1 MVFKRLVQIGRVVFI
16 AKGKDA
22 GKIATVVDVVDGN
35 RVCSITITALLC
47 QRWFLHFCVK
57 VLIDGPSTGVIRC
70 VRNLKDLQLTK
81 FVVKVRVG
89 QRTKGVKEAFD
100 AAKINEQ
107 FKKTIWAK
115 KIAQKAI
122 VSFGFSFTFLEPLR
136 CSSFFFVS
144 SRNSY

>member
-1 MVFKRLVQIGRVVFI
+1 MKRVLFRRTMVFKRLVQIGRVVFI

-35 RVCSITITALLC
+35 RV
-47 QRWFLHFCVK
+47 
-57 VLIDGPSTGVIRC
+57 LIDGPSTGVVRC

-100 AAKINEQ
+100 GARINEQ
-107 FKKTIWAK
+107 FKKTQWAK
-115 KIAQKAI
+115 KIAQKA
-122 VSFGFSFTFLEPLR
+122 VRAKLTDYERFKLMKAKQMRNRLVRVEFAKLR
-136 CSSFFFVS
+136 KAAK
-144 SRNSY
+144 

>member
-1 MVFKRLVQIGRVVFI
+1 MGRIVLKGAVGITMVFKRLVQIGRVVFI

-35 RVCSITITALLC
+35 RV
-47 QRWFLHFCVK
+47 
-57 VLIDGPSTGVIRC
+57 LIDGPSTGVIRS

-81 FVVKVRVG
+81 FVVKIRVG

-107 FKKTIWAK
+107 FKKTLWAK
-115 KIAQKAI
+115 KIAQKA
-122 VSFGFSFTFLEPLR
+122 VRAKLTDYERFKLMKAKQMRNRLVRVEFAKLR
-136 CSSFFFVS
+136 KAAK
-144 SRNSY
+144 

>member
-35 RVCSITITALLC
+35 RV
-47 QRWFLHFCVK
+47 
-57 VLIDGPSTGVIRC
+57 LIDGPSTGVIRS

-81 FVVKVRVG
+81 FVVKIRVG

-107 FKKTIWAK
+107 FKKTLWAK
-115 KIAQKAI
+115 KIAQKAV
-122 VSFGFSFTFLEPLR
+122 VSLSFLFYI
-136 CSSFFFVS
+136 F
-144 SRNSY
+144 

>member
-35 RVCSITITALLC
+35 RV
-47 QRWFLHFCVK
+47 
-57 VLIDGPSTGVIRC
+57 LIDGPSTGVIRS

-81 FVVKVRVG
+81 FVVKIRVG

-107 FKKTIWAK
+107 FKKTLWAK
-115 KIAQKAI
+115 KIAQKA
-122 VSFGFSFTFLEPLR
+122 VRAKLTDYERFKLMKAKQMRNRLVRVEFAKLR
-136 CSSFFFVS
+136 KAAK
-144 SRNSY
+144 